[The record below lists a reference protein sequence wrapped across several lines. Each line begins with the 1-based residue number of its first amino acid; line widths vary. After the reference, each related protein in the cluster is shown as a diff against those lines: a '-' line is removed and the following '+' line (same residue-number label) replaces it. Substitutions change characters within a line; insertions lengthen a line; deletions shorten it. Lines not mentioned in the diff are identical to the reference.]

1 MMRSP
6 VAGLLALMLSLPLF
20 AVAAAPAAPVPTP
33 VPAPAPAAQP
43 APLPT
48 PPELA
53 AKSWIL
59 IDAHTGQV
67 LVERNADERLPPAS
81 LTKLMTSY
89 LIAEEIGKGKFT
101 EQTEVPISVKAWR
114 MGGSKMFV
122 REGSQ
127 VPVGDLLRGI
137 IIQSG
142 NDATVAMAEHI
153 AGSEESFAQL
163 MNQNAV
169 RLGMTGSHFQNASG
183 WPADDH
189 FTTARDMATLLRA
202 MIREHPDHYRIY
214 AEKYFEYNGIRQ
226 PNRNLLLW
234 RDPTV
239 DGGKTGHT
247 EAAGYCLV
255 ASALRDDMRLISVVM
270 GTASEQARAAET
282 QKLLGYGFRF
292 YETAKLYQAGEV
304 LQADARVWFGKRDR
318 IDLVAP
324 ETVYL
329 TLPRGTRDSLKATLV
344 VDEVIRAPLTRTTT
358 VGTLKVENAG
368 EALLSVA
375 VVPDQEV
382 AEAGF
387 FARLWDHLMLFL
399 KGLFS

>member
-255 ASALRDDMRLISVVM
+255 ASALRDDMRLIS
-270 GTASEQARAAET
+270 TASEQARAAET